1 MIGITV
7 FSDRMI
13 IFSALK
19 HFLKHSAHDQVI
31 EVVLVTCDDAEL
43 SQLKELIHALFVQF
57 DLVSV
62 SSTRCLAHRM
72 D

>member
-1 MIGITV
+1 MESPLISKTIAMIGITV

-31 EVVLVTCDDAEL
+31 EVACDDAEL
-43 SQLKELIHALFVQF
+43 SQ
-57 DLVSV
+57 
-62 SSTRCLAHRM
+62 
-72 D
+72 